1 MLKGRISYID
11 ELRVYFHHRNNN
23 PVLMLIVPP
32 PSPSHLFL
40 DCFFSGAG
48 GEALGGDCFM
58 VIRVLATSMSAM
70 KGGSVAGIEG

>member
-1 MLKGRISYID
+1 LD
-11 ELRVYFHHRNNN
+11 
-23 PVLMLIVPP
+23 
-32 PSPSHLFL
+32 LFL